1 MVCAVNIHEKPKLTN
16 PTLIEG
22 LPGIG
27 FVANIVTL
35 HLINE
40 LKPRLFA
47 ELHSSSFQDLVVTTE
62 KGQLRTPASKLY
74 YHKSRNGGKDLIIWY
89 GNTQALTTQGQYE
102 LCEKVLNI
110 VEELGCRHVITL
122 GGFRQEEVQNPPQ
135 IYLAASDNE
144 TYEDTAKLGV
154 KMMVGQVYGV
164 AGLLVGLCGQKGFR
178 GVSFLIETLGTQ
190 PDTNAAKQGLL
201 IMSRLLKIDIDLS
214 RLEKAT
220 EETRR
225 ILESF
230 GLIMTT
236 QEKKKEEQ
244 NFRWSI

>member
-1 MVCAVNIHEKPKLTN
+1 
-16 PTLIEG
+16 
-22 LPGIG
+22 
-27 FVANIVTL
+27 
-35 HLINE
+35 
-40 LKPRLFA
+40 
-47 ELHSSSFQDLVVTTE
+47 
-62 KGQLRTPASKLY
+62 
-74 YHKSRNGGKDLIIWY
+74 
-89 GNTQALTTQGQYE
+89 
-102 LCEKVLNI
+102 
-110 VEELGCRHVITL
+110 
-122 GGFRQEEVQNPPQ
+122 
-135 IYLAASDNE
+135 
-144 TYEDTAKLGV
+144 
-154 KMMVGQVYGV
+154 
-164 AGLLVGLCGQKGFR
+164 LCGQKGFR

-190 PDTNAAKQGLL
+190 PDTNAAKQGLF